1 MVRENSAA
9 SRFGCLALQLE
20 RRSVFQADVSRCF
33 PRELAALPSAAFVDA
48 LIDRTEAAA
57 SQYGG
62 LADDVAVVHLGWK
75 AAP

>member
-1 MVRENSAA
+1 M
-9 SRFGCLALQLE
+9 
-20 RRSVFQADVSRCF
+20 RRRPLTRLLC
-33 PRELAALPSAAFVDA
+33 LPSAAFVDA